1 MRRGSPADVSNWFR
15 PLRRPDRLRDRNGRP
30 PRGSPPRMDL
40 FPAHLHGQL
49 VPTLLAPASQGLAT
63 RFGGHARTKS
73 MLVQAL
79 AIPRIVRGAHDDPTR
94 VLSGNVWVH
103 RLAWKNT
110 PNPGPASTGQPSRG
124 SRLTFPHSAP
134 TLGPPRMGSGPG
146 RRVHAFDHPEAFARN
161 PLGEAPVPP
170 SPTWCDQSDHLI
182 RRSRVTSTIHRFAS
196 PTQWS
201 SPPPK
206 CGPRS

>member
-1 MRRGSPADVSNWFR
+1 MRRESPAYGSDCFR
-15 PLRRPDRLRDRNGRP
+15 PLRRPNWSDRP
-30 PRGSPPRMDL
+30 PRGSPPRRNL

-63 RFGGHARTKS
+63 RFGGHACTES
-73 MLVQAL
+73 MLVQPL
-79 AIPRIVRGAHDDPTR
+79 AIPGIVRGAHDGPTR
-94 VLSGNVWVH
+94 VLSGNVWVQ

-110 PNPGPASTGQPSRG
+110 PDPGPASTGQPRRD
-124 SRLTFPHSAP
+124 SRLTFPQSAP
-134 TLGPPRMGSGPG
+134 TLGPPWMRSGTG
-146 RRVHAFDHPEAFARN
+146 RRVHPFDHPEAFVRN
-161 PLGEAPVPP
+161 PHGGVPVPP
-170 SPTWCDQSDHLI
+170 SPTWCDQSDHLT
-182 RRSRVTSTIHRFAS
+182 RRPRVSFTIDRFAS